1 MLSVT
6 HEFHRLKR
14 THTTNTRRCWTEMC
28 FKQKRHSLTQ
38 SDGSKEKN
46 KKDKRPKTAKAEDQS
61 TGQYPYTS
69 TCFELFIFTEQ

>member
-14 THTTNTRRCWTEMC
+14 THITNTRRCWTEMC

-38 SDGSKEKN
+38 SDGPKEKN
-46 KKDKRPKTAKAEDQS
+46 KKEEVLVNVDEPRSRKSGRGSFKE
-61 TGQYPYTS
+61 
-69 TCFELFIFTEQ
+69 C